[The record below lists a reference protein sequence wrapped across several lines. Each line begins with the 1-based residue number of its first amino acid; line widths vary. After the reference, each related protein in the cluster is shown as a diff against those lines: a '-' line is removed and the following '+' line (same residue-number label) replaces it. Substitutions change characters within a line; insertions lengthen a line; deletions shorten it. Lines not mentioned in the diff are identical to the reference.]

1 VAEDDELE
9 LRLKALREEL
19 MRHVDAAKN
28 VVESIRADVE
38 HGFDKIDSKIKSF
51 RFWVVLLI
59 TILISVFGI
68 VAAILANAANLI

>member
-28 VVESIRADVE
+28 DAEGIRNDIE
-38 HGFDKIDSKIKSF
+38 HRFDKLDSQIKGF

-59 TILISVFGI
+59 TTLITVFGV

>member
-1 VAEDDELE
+1 MAEDDELE

-28 VVESIRADVE
+28 DAEGVRTDIE
-38 HGFDKIDSKIKSF
+38 HRFDKIDSQIKSF

-59 TILISVFGI
+59 TTLITVFGI
-68 VAAILANAANLI
+68 LAAILANAANLI